1 MADRD
6 GDQGPCAAFVIS
18 LESSEDGSI
27 TFSWPVIEGQDAV
40 IWEIVDATGSLVAA
54 RMVETFV
61 ATSDH
66 VDLLA
71 LAGPGSYTITVHA
84 FGEGVGNL
92 CDDVATVE
100 VGSDG
105 PVHWGPAAGACDIQL
120 MAPLGT
126 IANGLQTF
134 FWSDVEGAESY
145 ALTLRNAEGTL
156 VAMGGISAPSTSLTL
171 DASAASIGPGTIFD
185 VSIDAIQ
192 PDGGVWCS
200 DSARVERDGS

>member
-1 MADRD
+1 M
-6 GDQGPCAAFVIS
+6 
-18 LESSEDGSI
+18 
-27 TFSWPVIEGQDAV
+27 

-61 ATSDH
+61 ATSEH

-71 LAGPGSYTITVHA
+71 LAGPGSYTLIVSA
-84 FGEGVGNL
+84 SSESEGTL
-92 CDDVATVE
+92 CDDVVTVE

-120 MAPLGT
+120 VAPLGT

-145 ALTLRNAEGTL
+145 SLTLRNNEGTL
-156 VAMGGISAPSTSLTL
+156 VAMGGISAPSTSITL

-185 VSIDAIQ
+185 VSIEAIQ
-192 PDGGVWCS
+192 PGGGVWCS
-200 DSARVERDGS
+200 DSARVERGGS